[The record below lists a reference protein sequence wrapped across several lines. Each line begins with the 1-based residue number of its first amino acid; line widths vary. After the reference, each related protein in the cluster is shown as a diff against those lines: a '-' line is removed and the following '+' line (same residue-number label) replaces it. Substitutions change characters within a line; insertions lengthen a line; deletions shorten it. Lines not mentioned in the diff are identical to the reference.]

1 MKGTKA
7 TMGLLKRSPAPSD
20 EADLQDMIEK
30 VAGIQER
37 CDMFSR
43 SIDVMFHFLKAFAI
57 DVEEIQSNRFK
68 EDVQEL
74 SEKFH
79 ETERP
84 KRIEL
89 DFENKKEGILNYI
102 DRQHA
107 YLNDREKELRD
118 IITLLT
124 RAMANLN
131 IENLEFY
138 LRINK
143 QSEKIIEIS
152 DLDNIKKIKNALK
165 IEVDQMREMV
175 HQRKDQEQRQIRL
188 LASQV
193 NTLQTELEAAKTK
206 AMTDG
211 LTGVY
216 NRQALDDY
224 LEERIDRNRMVN
236 KDFSVMMIDIDD
248 FKQINDTYGHTIGDR
263 VLMALAQK
271 CRNFIR
277 GEDFFARY
285 GGEEF
290 TIILEGASY
299 RNTIKKARDMCA
311 NIASLR
317 YATNESQKDD
327 YLSMTVSI
335 GVSQYKKGDT
345 ACELIE
351 RADKALYDAKR
362 KGKNCVVGRKS

>member
-1 MKGTKA
+1 
-7 TMGLLKRSPAPSD
+7 MGLIKRSAAPSE
-20 EADLQDMIEK
+20 EADLQLMTEK
-30 VAGIQER
+30 IAAVQER
-37 CDMFSR
+37 CDVFSR
-43 SIDVMFHFLKAFAI
+43 SIEVMFHFLKTFVI
-57 DVEEIQSNRFK
+57 DVEEIQSDRFK
-68 EDVQEL
+68 EEIQEL
-74 SEKFH
+74 SEKFN
-79 ETERP
+79 ETQRP
-84 KRIEL
+84 KRLEMEF
-89 DFENKKEGILNYI
+89 DNKKERILNFI

-107 YLNDREKELRD
+107 YINDREKELRD

-138 LRINK
+138 QRINK

-152 DLDNIKKIKNALK
+152 DLDNIKKLKNALK
-165 IEVDQMREMV
+165 IEVDQMREIV
-175 HQRKDQEQRQIRL
+175 HQKKDQEQRQIRL

-193 NTLQTELEAAKTK
+193 NTLQTELEAAREK

-216 NRQALDDY
+216 NRQALDDF
-224 LEERIDRNRMVN
+224 LEERIERNRIVYR
-236 KDFSVMMIDIDD
+236 DFSIMMIDIDD

-263 VLMALAQK
+263 VLIALAQK

-290 TIILEGASY
+290 TIVLEGASY
-299 RNTIKKARDMCA
+299 RNTIKKGREMCA
-311 NIASLR
+311 NIASVR
-317 YATNESQKDD
+317 YATSESQKED

-335 GVSQYKKGDT
+335 GVSQFKKGDT